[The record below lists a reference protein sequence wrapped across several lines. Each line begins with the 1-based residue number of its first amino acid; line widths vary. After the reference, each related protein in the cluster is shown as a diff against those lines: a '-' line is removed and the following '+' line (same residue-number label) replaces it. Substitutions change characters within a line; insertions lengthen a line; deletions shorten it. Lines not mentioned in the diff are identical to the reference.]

1 MYSTYDVYTLYIYI
15 HLYTYL
21 FFHINIINHIYDTWG
36 LRSQGETNFC
46 KWISGSDRF
55 AARWTAV
62 QQPDLEKKYYQFGA
76 RLKHLETSPTR
87 AGVWKNMKVVNLLWI
102 YCESIVNLQ
111 KPDLYLRSMIQQEAG
126 NLLSLGGLTL
136 QKIWQSM
143 GTSYIQN
150 IQRSFNRKIVQG
162 VSQRATEMFSNFW
175 SLHLCTGHSKL
186 IGKAF
191 GIKSL

>member
-102 YCESIVNLQ
+102 CKSQTSTSAPWSSRRLAISCRWVDWLCKRFDNQWVHRTSKIFKDHSIA
-111 KPDLYLRSMIQQEAG
+111 R
-126 NLLSLGGLTL
+126 
-136 QKIWQSM
+136 
-143 GTSYIQN
+143 
-150 IQRSFNRKIVQG
+150 
-162 VSQRATEMFSNFW
+162 
-175 SLHLCTGHSKL
+175 
-186 IGKAF
+186 
-191 GIKSL
+191 